1 MANRNG
7 LSQGCKIR
15 VKGRPGSEV
24 IESCARSSSSSSRSL
39 SPSKLT
45 WSPHLKHFHC
55 GASVG
60 SRASAFDVGHRHSVK
75 SRVMGVI
82 KAMVTQCRSLLP
94 WVWQPGRGQ
103 RHRPRISSSIGDH
116 HRGVINIGCSLW
128 HCRRWL
134 WSSSSLS
141 VVIVV
146 LNLGRG
152 LWRIQ
157 HRPWSLLTVVIAV
170 SISAVIVIVVGH
182 GLWHFRCW
190 SL

>member
-1 MANRNG
+1 M
-7 LSQGCKIR
+7 
-15 VKGRPGSEV
+15 
-24 IESCARSSSSSSRSL
+24 
-39 SPSKLT
+39 
-45 WSPHLKHFHC
+45 KHFHC

-60 SRASAFDVGHRHSVK
+60 SRASAFNVGHRCSVK

-82 KAMVTQCRSLLP
+82 KAMVTQCRSLSP

-103 RHRPRISSSIGDH
+103 RHRPRISSLIGDH
-116 HRGVINIGCSLW
+116 HRGVNNIGCSLW

-152 LWRIQ
+152 LQRIQ
-157 HRPWSLLTVVIAV
+157 HRPWSSLTVVIAI

-190 SL
+190 SLLSLAVVIAILTVIVVIVVVGQGPVMGLALLVMRQSSPS